1 MNKNAQILIGVGVL
15 AVGGYLYWKS
25 TQTPSTTTAKANATG
40 GGKKKKG
47 KKNADGS
54 TKTLSTNFFD
64 VRSSKNAQ
72 HNFKNADGIFANAS
86 GDKIFANADGIFANA
101 AGTQGAVQT
110 PPIVKQNTIFA
121 PTKSNVKS
129 ADGRIFANASG
140 DKIFAN
146 MVQPVKTHNTGFTFM

>member
-40 GGKKKKG
+40 GGKKKK
-47 KKNADGS
+47 KNADGS
-54 TKTLSTNFFD
+54 TKTLSTDFFD

-110 PPIVKQNTIFA
+110 PPIIKQNTIFA
-121 PTKSNVKS
+121 PTKSNTKN

-146 MVQPVKTHNTGFTFM
+146 MVQPVATYNTGFTFM